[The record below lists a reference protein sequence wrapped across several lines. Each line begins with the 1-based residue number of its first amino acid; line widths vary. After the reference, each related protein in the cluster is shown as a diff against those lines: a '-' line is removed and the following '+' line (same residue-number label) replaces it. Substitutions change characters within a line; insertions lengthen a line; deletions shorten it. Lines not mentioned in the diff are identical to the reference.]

1 MTEHDRI
8 MEHLPL
14 SGAGDLTPDEI
25 RRLRQH
31 LESCD
36 QCRQANKDYAF
47 LADTLRSLP
56 TPQPSAELLA
66 RVRVMAAS
74 RLAQNR
80 ERDREAALLAPLVA
94 ASWVVA
100 LATWPWLRA
109 AGKWVFT
116 GWHLPGGSVSTAL
129 AAYSIV
135 GILMAGV
142 AAIAVIRRAAAIGRM
157 Q

>member
-8 MEHLPL
+8 IEQLAL
-14 SGAGDLTPDEI
+14 SGAGDIPPGEI
-25 RRLRQH
+25 RRLQQH
-31 LESCD
+31 LATCE
-36 QCRQANKDYAF
+36 QCRRANEDYAF

-66 RVRVMAAS
+66 RVRAMAAA
-74 RLAQNR
+74 RLAQNQ
-80 ERDREAALLAPLVA
+80 ESSREAALLAPLVV
-94 ASWVVA
+94 ASWAVA

-109 AGKWVFT
+109 AGTCVFT

>member
-8 MEHLPL
+8 IEQLAL
-14 SGAGDLTPDEI
+14 SGAGDIPPGEI
-25 RRLRQH
+25 RRLQQH
-31 LESCD
+31 LATCE
-36 QCRQANKDYAF
+36 QCRRANEDYAF

-66 RVRVMAAS
+66 RVRAVAAT
-74 RLAQNR
+74 RLAQNQ
-80 ERDREAALLAPLVA
+80 ERDREGALLAPLVA
-94 ASWVVA
+94 ASWILA

-116 GWHLPGGSVSTAL
+116 GWHLPGGTVSTAL
-129 AAYSIV
+129 AAYSII
-135 GILMAGV
+135 GILLAGV
-142 AAIAVIRRAAAIGRM
+142 AAIVVIRRAAAIGRI